1 MAFFQF
7 LQPLCLLF
15 LLLHAFPLPSV
26 IGMSDIFSI
35 RPETHEKIYYFLSCQ
50 RNGMIDEIYI
60 STFFF
65 WVKDIFFFILLFS
78 LLLLNSNFGSI
89 CVKWPSFNNSLNW
102 LLMKNS
108 KSEIEIFYFSRS
120 TSFLLFFSYTY
131 IRKRFA
137 YVNFFLGIEFFPF
150 GNHSFCRVS
159 FIGILKEF
167 GEREESP

>member
-15 LLLHAFPLPSV
+15 LLLSRVSTAVSNWYVRHLFNKTRDPWKNLLLFIV
-26 IGMSDIFSI
+26 
-35 RPETHEKIYYFLSCQ
+35 PEK
-50 RNGMIDEIYI
+50 RNDWRNIYI
-60 STFFF
+60 HLFLLSERY
-65 WVKDIFFFILLFS
+65 IFFILLFS

-108 KSEIEIFYFSRS
+108 KSEIEIFYFTRS
-120 TSFLLFFSYTY
+120 KSFLLFFSYTY

-137 YVNFFLGIEFFPF
+137 YVIFFLGRIFFLLEIIR
-150 GNHSFCRVS
+150 SV
-159 FIGILKEF
+159 E
-167 GEREESP
+167 